1 MDVGLI
7 DKFIYGFT
15 SCKHSFREWKSYVKA
30 EPGQTLVRELI
41 FWTFLNYPL

>member
-7 DKFIYGFT
+7 DRFIYGFT
-15 SCKHSFREWKSYVKA
+15 SCKHSFLEWKSYMKA
-30 EPGQTLVRELI
+30 EPGQTLVREII